1 MPAIRAPI
9 LTLKIAQIAASIR
22 EFGFTNPVLV
32 DGEQGIVAGH
42 ARVLASRFGIA
53 EIPTIELAYL
63 SEAQRKA
70 YILADNKLAENA
82 GWDTE
87 MLGLE
92 LRDLKEIGFDLELI
106 GFDELELQSLL
117 AEKTEGLTDPDD
129 VPEAPVHPVSQ
140 TGDLWLLGRHRLLCA
155 SATDEKMRGM
165 VWEA

>member
-1 MPAIRAPI
+1 MPIHRQRNRRSKLSVRWQALGNLGSPTRFWS
-9 LTLKIAQIAASIR
+9 TENR
-22 EFGFTNPVLV
+22 ELSPV
-32 DGEQGIVAGH
+32 
-42 ARVLASRFGIA
+42 RVLASRKLGIA

-70 YILADNKLAENA
+70 YVLADNKLAENA

-92 LRDLKEIGFDLELI
+92 LRDLKELGFNLELT

-129 VPEAPVHPVSQ
+129 VPEVPEQPVTQ
-140 TGDLWLLGRHRLLCA
+140 MGDFVVARSA
-155 SATDEKMRGM
+155 SAAVRRLDECRDH
-165 VWEA
+165 